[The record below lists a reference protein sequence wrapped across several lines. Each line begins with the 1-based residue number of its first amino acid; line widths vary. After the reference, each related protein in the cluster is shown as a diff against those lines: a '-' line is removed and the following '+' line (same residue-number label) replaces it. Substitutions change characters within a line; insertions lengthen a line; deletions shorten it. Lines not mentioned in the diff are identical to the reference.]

1 MAGHSKF
8 KNIMHRKGAQD
19 KKRAKI
25 FSRLGREISVAVKE
39 GGPDPEKNI
48 RLRSAVGSAKSL
60 NMPKDNIERAI
71 KKGEGN
77 DPDSNYEEVRYEGY
91 GPEGV
96 AIIVEALTNNKNRTA
111 AEIRSSFSKYG
122 GNLGETGSVSF
133 GFKRLGSILLSKGK
147 INEESGFII
156 DLQKLNDI
164 VKEKIIN
171 VFDHSQIEKDI
182 PWFKNKQ
189 PSTENMVVYIWNQLV
204 NIIPS
209 NAQLYCIKLR
219 ETPTIFSEYY
229 GS

>member
-1 MAGHSKF
+1 MVNLTKQYKF
-8 KNIMHRKGAQD
+8 CAAHRYWND
-19 KKRAKI
+19 NWT
-25 FSRLGREISVAVKE
+25 E
-39 GGPDPEKNI
+39 EKNLEVFGDDVRI
-48 RLRSAVGSAKSL
+48 HGHNYILSVTL
-60 NMPKDNIERAI
+60 
-71 KKGEGN
+71 KGN
-77 DPDSNYEEVRYEGY
+77 
-91 GPEGV
+91 
-96 AIIVEALTNNKNRTA
+96 
-111 AEIRSSFSKYG
+111 
-122 GNLGETGSVSF
+122 
-133 GFKRLGSILLSKGK
+133 

-164 VKEKIIN
+164 VNEKIIN

>member
-1 MAGHSKF
+1 MVNLTKQYKF
-8 KNIMHRKGAQD
+8 CAAHRYWND
-19 KKRAKI
+19 NWT
-25 FSRLGREISVAVKE
+25 E
-39 GGPDPEKNI
+39 EKNLEVFGDDVRI
-48 RLRSAVGSAKSL
+48 HGHNYILSITL
-60 NMPKDNIERAI
+60 
-71 KKGEGN
+71 KGN
-77 DPDSNYEEVRYEGY
+77 
-91 GPEGV
+91 
-96 AIIVEALTNNKNRTA
+96 
-111 AEIRSSFSKYG
+111 
-122 GNLGETGSVSF
+122 
-133 GFKRLGSILLSKGK
+133 

-164 VKEKIIN
+164 VKEEIIN